1 LKLSVIFGT
10 RPEAI
15 KLAPI
20 IVKLRE
26 ESSLECRLCVTAQ
39 HREMLDQVLE
49 LFGIKPDLD
58 LDLMRPNQSLS
69 QLTSH
74 AIAMLGEHL
83 QSEQP
88 DLVLA
93 QGDTTTTFCAAL
105 AAFYQRIPFGHV
117 EAGLRTGN
125 LQAPWPEEANRVLTS
140 RLTRLHFAP
149 TESARENLLREG
161 VADQAITVT
170 GNTVIDALLII
181 LKQVRAQRPV
191 IDGLPDFLQ
200 PATSRND
207 KAARLVLITGHRR
220 ENFARPFE
228 NICSAIAD
236 LAARFPDVHFVYPV
250 HLNPN
255 VREPVMRILGD
266 GRGTN
271 LNGSTA
277 GATFAPTRRNIHLM
291 EPLSY
296 RSFVALMDRAS
307 LILTDSGGIQ
317 EEAPSVGK
325 PVLVMREITERPE
338 AVAAGTARLVGTD
351 QSKIVD
357 EVSRLLTD
365 QSAYEVMAKAHN
377 PYGDGNAAGRVVEA
391 CRRFLLKS

>member
-1 LKLSVIFGT
+1 VKLSVIFGT

-20 IVKLRE
+20 ILKLRE

-140 RLTRLHFAP
+140 RLTTLHFAP

-351 QSKIVD
+351 QSTIVD